1 MEINN
6 DKQIRTNID
15 PQVSSELKSENIKTD
30 AAIKMFEK
38 ALGQKIDVN
47 PSTLLEKLQNHDA
60 FRLDKKMDL
69 ASSFQNIDSQD
80 LKNSIKTV
88 TDELSAK
95 SDLQLLQTKNPLSGE
110 KNNAANLNA
119 GSFAIEQNVQDLAPN
134 QLSSSENDNIPEKQL
149 SSKVNASDQHSI
161 KVKNDDV
168 PANELSSIFS
178 SIMAGK
184 VPDPNSAGFIA
195 NEVNE
200 TAPTTESD
208 VQEIFKLAD
217 KIVDR
222 ILVSDPK
229 TSGSTQVTI
238 SMNNSSVLPGTEIS
252 LRRDLDGLL
261 SVVVST
267 NNQQSFNKIV
277 SVRDRIVDGV
287 QKYEKQNVRFIIE
300 NEDASDLS

>member
-6 DKQIRTNID
+6 DKPIRHNID
-15 PQVSSELKSENIKTD
+15 PQVSSEVKSGNIKTD
-30 AAIKMFEK
+30 DAIKMFEK

-47 PSTLLEKLQNHDA
+47 SSNLLNKLQNHDS
-60 FRLDKKMDL
+60 FHLDKKMNL
-69 ASSFQNIDSQD
+69 ASSFQNLDSPD
-80 LKNSIKTV
+80 LKNSLKTV
-88 TDELSAK
+88 TDELSGK
-95 SDLQLLQTKNPLSGE
+95 SDLQPLKTENTFSGE
-110 KNNAANLNA
+110 KNNVSNLNA
-119 GSFAIEQNVQDLAPN
+119 GNFTIEQNASFAPN
-134 QLSSSENDNIPEKQL
+134 QLASSANDNAPENQL
-149 SSKVNASDQHSI
+149 SSNINPNDKHSL
-161 KVKNDDV
+161 KVKDDKV
-168 PANELSSIFS
+168 PENELSSIFS
-178 SIMAGK
+178 SIMTGK
-184 VPDPNSAGFIA
+184 AADPNAAGFIA

-200 TAPTTESD
+200 TSPTTNSD

-300 NEDASDLS
+300 NNEDAADLS